1 MLDKQRVYML
11 LSRYISLVEAS
22 PNHMYPDPEN
32 DFWIPMT
39 EELTKNE
46 DETIA
51 LLNELEPKE
60 FIYTLEVLDD
70 ITEILKSKKLLDS
83 VRQIGIK
90 KRIYNDYEN
99 GKYKDYLDNCIR
111 ISTFYLDS

>member
-1 MLDKQRVYML
+1 MIDKQKVYML
-11 LSRYISLVEAS
+11 LGRYIGIIESS
-22 PNHMYPDPEN
+22 PNRMYPDPEN

-60 FIYTLEVLDD
+60 FLYTLEVLDD
-70 ITEILKSKKLLDS
+70 ITEKLKSKSLLDT
-83 VRQIGIK
+83 VRQIGIEK
-90 KRIYNDYEN
+90 GIYNDYEK
-99 GKYKDYLDNCIR
+99 GIYKDYLDNRIR
-111 ISTFYLDS
+111 LATFYLD

>member
-1 MLDKQRVYML
+1 MIDKQRVHML
-11 LSRYISLVEAS
+11 LSRYIGIRECS
-22 PNHMYPDPEN
+22 PNGMYPDPEG

-60 FIYTLEVLDD
+60 FLYTLEVLED
-70 ITEILKSKKLLDS
+70 ITEKLKSKKLLDT
-83 VRQIGIK
+83 VRKIGIK
-90 KRIYNDYEN
+90 NGIYNDYKK
-99 GKYKDYLDNCIR
+99 GIYKDYLDNRIR
-111 ISTFYLDS
+111 AATFYLD